1 MPEILIID
9 GGHKAVAKRE
19 APRSDRALAPARS
32 SEGAEVSRRR
42 AGSGAIS
49 DESEREF
56 QERSFWSKRGLCSRE
71 KIQGVR

>member
-19 APRSDRALAPARS
+19 AP
-32 SEGAEVSRRR
+32 R